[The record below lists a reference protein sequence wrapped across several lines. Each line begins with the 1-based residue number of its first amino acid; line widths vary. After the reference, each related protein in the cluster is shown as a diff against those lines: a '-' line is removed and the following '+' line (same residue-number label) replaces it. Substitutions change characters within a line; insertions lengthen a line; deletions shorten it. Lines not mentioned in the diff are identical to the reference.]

1 MGIRHRINNV
11 LSKRSVKLIFLL
23 FTAIVISTTS
33 TTVYFALQS
42 SSSVETAEAVVHFT
56 NGDDSS
62 TAGYSAGT
70 NETYAQLAT
79 LSAYPNI
86 TLTYEQALNLTN
98 TDASAHNVRLRPISI
113 SPTSGTASV
122 GNFTQIDF
130 ILIDTTN
137 TVRGTLT
144 YTTTGDNW
152 NIPSATSYVS
162 LPATTEWT
170 IKVQTKA
177 VAGAKKNISCNIEI
191 AVDVQ

>member
-1 MGIRHRINNV
+1 MGIRHRINNI
-11 LSKRSVKLIFLL
+11 LSRRSIKLVFLL

-33 TTVYFALQS
+33 TTVYFALQT

-56 NGDDSS
+56 DGDDSS
-62 TAGYSAGT
+62 AAGYSAGT
-70 NETYAQLAT
+70 NETYAQLAS

-86 TLTYEQALNLTN
+86 TLIYEQAMNLTN
-98 TDASAHNVRLRPISI
+98 TDTSAHNVRLRPISI

-162 LPATTEWT
+162 LPATTEWI

>member
-1 MGIRHRINNV
+1 MGIRHRISDV
-11 LSKRSVKLIFLL
+11 LSRRSIKLVFLL

-33 TTVYFALQS
+33 TTVYFALQT

-62 TAGYSAGT
+62 AAGYSPGA
-70 NETYAQLAT
+70 NETYARLSS
-79 LSAYPNI
+79 LSAYPNV
-86 TLTYEQALNLTN
+86 TLTYEQAMNLTN

-113 SPTSGTASV
+113 SPTSGTDSV

-152 NIPSATSYVS
+152 IVPSATSYVS

-170 IKVQTKA
+170 IKVQTEA
-177 VAGAKKNISCNIEI
+177 AAGAKKNISCNIEI